1 MTTKQAEKLFYDFG
15 EVLKTN
21 NILYPEN
28 YSSNL
33 RTISRTELRSS
44 IMLWVAKQKFD
55 GKDIL
60 HQNLV
65 STDGKTVAILELATN
80 TWLMVRMFQIGL
92 NEIKNGTAKLETD
105 EDFKKAAKEWDVFQ
119 NLVLKTDANEANYWE
134 NFITKSQKNENQK
147 GLKLFFFGFGFFG
160 FIFAFGLQSGTIALI
175 SALSFL
181 IWYIW
186 ETFLES

>member
-33 RTISRTELRSS
+33 RTISRTELRRA

>member
-21 NILYPEN
+21 NLLYPEN

-33 RTISRTELRSS
+33 RTISRTELRRA

-147 GLKLFFFGFGFFG
+147 GLKLLFFGFGFFG
-160 FIFAFGLQSGTIALI
+160 FFLAFGLQSGTIALI